1 MAEVTIYTTRF
12 CPYCVRAKR
21 LLDSKQVNYHEIPV
35 DSDEEQRQIMMQRS
49 QRHTVP
55 QIFINDESI
64 GGCDELYDLEAA
76 GELNQ
81 RLGLSEGA

>member
-35 DSDEEQRQIMMQRS
+35 DSDQEQRQIMMQRS

-55 QIFINDESI
+55 QIFIDDQPI

-76 GELNQ
+76 GELDQ
-81 RLGLSEGA
+81 RLGLSDA